1 MINKTVQTYAV
12 TGVGLT
18 GDSKLAIG
26 ANVSVNGFVISV
38 LALWDWQPAQGVHP
52 ASHPMAA
59 G

>member
-12 TGVGLT
+12 SGVGLT

-26 ANVSVNGFVISV
+26 VNGFVISV
-38 LALWDWQPAQGVHP
+38 LALWDWQPTQGVHP
-52 ASHPMAA
+52 ASRPMAA